1 MDDNEESMGDS
12 SEEEIKEI
20 PLKQLVAQNKNAS
33 KRARQQESDSN
44 DEDDEFSEEE
54 SKNHGSGKRRQV
66 ELSEDD

>member
-1 MDDNEESMGDS
+1 MSDEDEQQSSDRDDEMDGNEESMGDS

-44 DEDDEFSEEE
+44 EDD
-54 SKNHGSGKRRQV
+54 
-66 ELSEDD
+66 D